1 MFKIK
6 NLTNDNIKIIEQK
19 ENIKVLEY
27 EKDQSLTP
35 DLAQVG
41 YFSEKMNIKP
51 KYSFSPFHFYLFY
64 TWNPRGF
71 VVY

>member
-19 ENIKVLEY
+19 GNIKVLEF

-35 DLAQVG
+35 DIAQVG
-41 YFSEKMNIKP
+41 YFSEKMNIKQ
-51 KYSFSPFHFYLFY
+51 
-64 TWNPRGF
+64 R
-71 VVY
+71 